1 MTRLSRREAIYRVG
15 LLMGG
20 TISAPALSILSGC
33 QTQVKESV
41 EGGLFSAN
49 QENIIA
55 EISQLIIPTTDTPGA
70 KEAEVPEFV
79 QVMIADC
86 YPEEDQK
93 RFVSGLDDIDQEA
106 KDTYGNSFLELD
118 ESQQVELLTR
128 IEKEAREKRQQD
140 PNYTPP
146 ALLMLKELTLIGY
159 FTSEIGATQ
168 ALRYDPVPGRYDACT
183 TMEPGQKAWAT

>member
-1 MTRLSRREAIYRVG
+1 
-15 LLMGG
+15 MGG

-33 QTQVKESV
+33 QTQVKESIT
-41 EGGLFSAN
+41 EGGLFTST

-79 QVMIADC
+79 QVMIA
-86 YPEEDQK
+86 E
-93 RFVSGLDDIDQEA
+93 RFVSGLDQIDQEA

-118 ESQQVELLTR
+118 EAQQIELLTK
-128 IEKEAREKRQQD
+128 IEMEAREKRQQD
-140 PNYTPP
+140 PQYTPS
-146 ALLMLKELTLIGY
+146 AILMLKELTLIGY
-159 FTSEIGATQ
+159 FSSEIGATQ
-168 ALRYDPVPGRYDACT
+168 ALSYDPVPGRYNACT